1 MEFERIKLINE
12 YKTDPP
18 KASDGDE
25 AAAPPPEAA
34 VFVDYMYVK
43 CLRLLVV

>member
-18 KASDGDE
+18 ISAGTPDGE
-25 AAAPPPEAA
+25 IAPPNVKDDDKP
-34 VFVDYMYVK
+34 VFVDYM
-43 CLRLLVV
+43 